1 MIEVRHDPQSRP
13 SAIVFVEPRHD
24 SSRDLA
30 RALRMAIAAG
40 SVRLVVDLGE
50 RRDTSSE
57 TLTLLHRASS
67 QLRRIGG
74 NLAVVSAQPDL
85 RRLFDLT
92 LLSQTFPVFSTRDE
106 VLRDWR

>member
-1 MIEVRHDPQSRP
+1 VIEVLHHPECRP
-13 SAIVFVEPRHD
+13 SAIVFVEPRQE
-24 SSRDLA
+24 STRDLA
-30 RALRMAIAAG
+30 RALRMAVAAG
-40 SVRLVVDLGE
+40 NVRLVVDLGE

-57 TLTLLHRASS
+57 ILTLLHRASA

-92 LLSQTFPVFSTRDE
+92 LLSHAFPVFSTRDE
-106 VLRDWR
+106 VLRDWH